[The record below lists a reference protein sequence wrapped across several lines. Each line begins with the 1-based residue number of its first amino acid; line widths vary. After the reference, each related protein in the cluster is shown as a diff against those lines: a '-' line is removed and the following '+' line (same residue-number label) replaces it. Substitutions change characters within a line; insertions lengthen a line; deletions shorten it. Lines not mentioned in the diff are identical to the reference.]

1 MANASR
7 LVVIA
12 LVALVGACD
21 RPDVLVIC
29 HNANC
34 VEPTDPANDDSI
46 PALRD
51 SLALDVGGL
60 PAIDGTELDSFWR
73 ASDGTCLFAH
83 DLDGVRDTPISAAA
97 DEIAAHITA
106 GGPLTRSG
114 KPFRVFLELKAHV
127 GVEKTE
133 RHTPEQRTLH
143 AQCAWAVY
151 ATIANAAITSGQP
164 VEFVFASFEP
174 KLLAEV
180 LALTPTSTPIDFKFD
195 AFYGIPKPLDSET
208 RPLSDYSGLPIS
220 IIEIHPQWLHDAQ
233 YEGVLALH
241 DVELLFWM
249 FSATTETFAAIEQYE
264 PEMVVTS
271 EAQLMRRWLER

>member
-1 MANASR
+1 MASASR
-7 LVVIA
+7 LLVLAA
-12 LVALVGACD
+12 LVVGCD

-29 HNANC
+29 HNGNC
-34 VEPTDPANDDSI
+34 VEPTDPANDDTI
-46 PALRD
+46 PALRA
-51 SLALDVGGL
+51 SLALEVDGM

-73 ASDGTCLFAH
+73 ASDSTCLFAH
-83 DLDGVRDTPISAAA
+83 DLDGERTTPISEAAA
-97 DEIAAHITA
+97 ELAAHIAA

-114 KPFRVFLELKAHV
+114 KPFRVFFELKAHV
-127 GVEKTE
+127 GIEKSE

-143 AQCAWAVY
+143 AQCAWGVY
-151 ATIANAAITSGQP
+151 ATIAAAATMSGQS

-180 LALTPTSTPIDFKFD
+180 LALTPQSTPIDYKLD

-208 RPLSDYSGLPIS
+208 RPLSDYAGLPIT

-233 YEGVLALH
+233 YEGVLSLPG
-241 DVELLFWM
+241 VEIVFWM

-264 PEMVVTS
+264 PEAVVTS